1 MSNYTANF
9 TFNKNKLNLC
19 GSIAKNKLQADLV
32 VNIKGGDKHFTYVQA
47 VPSDTWTINHN
58 LNKKPSI
65 TVVDS
70 AGEVQIPNDTE
81 IVDTNTVIVKFIA
94 AFAGEAYLN

>member
-1 MSNYTANF
+1 MAELRASFSLQKPNV
-9 TFNKNKLNLC
+9 
-19 GSIAKNKLQADLV
+19 QADF
-32 VNIKGGDKHFTYVQA
+32 NIQQKQFDATFTLNAGDKHFTYIQA
-47 VPSDTWTINHN
+47 VPSDTWVINHN

-70 AGEVQIPNDTE
+70 AGEVQIPNDAE